1 MAAKSFQIRSA
12 AVVGSGTMGSGIAAL
27 LAGVGIPVTLLDI
40 TPRELSEKEAARGLK
55 LEKPLVR
62 NRVVREN
69 LARLQK
75 ARPPAFYSSA
85 DVELISP
92 GNLEDDFD
100 KLAAADWVI
109 EVIVE
114 NLEVKRGFFERL
126 DAIRPQGQIVS
137 SNTSGLSISKLAAGR
152 SADFRR
158 HFLGTHFFNPPR
170 YLKLLEL
177 IPTADTDAALVDF
190 LREFAPQR
198 LGKGVVLCTDTPNFI
213 ANRVGGANNGFRMSY
228 GLENGYTVEEV
239 DAIAGPL
246 MGYPKTAVFR
256 LMDLVGLD
264 VAALVSAN
272 IAAVLPG
279 DAAAGRADGK
289 TGVVMESMLEREW
302 LGNKTGIG
310 FYKRVEA
317 AGGGKEFWP
326 LDVEKMEHVPPTKV
340 RFDSIGAV
348 RKIEDLGERLRAWVQ
363 YEDRA
368 ARYVWHTLAALFDY
382 AAQRLPEIADE
393 TISID
398 DAMRWGYMMAAGP
411 FEYWDMLG
419 VAATAERMEK
429 DGYTVA
435 RWVADMLVAGHSSF
449 YREMNGA
456 KEQYDPGL
464 GAYVPVVAP
473 QTALRVSSL
482 RQAGR
487 ELEGNAEASMFDM
500 GDGVLLLEFHG
511 KANTLGVGVVELAQ
525 AALQRLEGSAEM
537 VGMVIGNQGRMFSAG
552 ANIDPQALLAGGETP
567 AVAVERMGRAFQD
580 LLQGMRYCP
589 KPVVAAPFDRTLGG
603 GTEVVLAAAR
613 IVAHIELYMGLVE
626 VGVGLVPAGGGC
638 KEMLRRVMN
647 PAMAIPNTDPIPVM
661 QRIFETIGMAKVS
674 VGAIE
679 AREMGYLQPA
689 DRVVMDRERLL
700 GEAKREVLHMAH
712 SGHVPPRPEK
722 IYAGGRD
729 MLAALRSALYQ
740 MREGEYVSDHDRLIG
755 EKLGW
760 ILTGGDISAP
770 EWVDEQ
776 YILDLERAAFVELI
790 QTGKTMERVLHTLK
804 TGKPLR
810 N

>member
-1 MAAKSFQIRSA
+1 
-12 AVVGSGTMGSGIAAL
+12 
-27 LAGVGIPVTLLDI
+27 
-40 TPRELSEKEAARGLK
+40 
-55 LEKPLVR
+55 
-62 NRVVREN
+62 
-69 LARLQK
+69 
-75 ARPPAFYSSA
+75 
-85 DVELISP
+85 
-92 GNLEDDFD
+92 
-100 KLAAADWVI
+100 
-109 EVIVE
+109 
-114 NLEVKRGFFERL
+114 
-126 DAIRPQGQIVS
+126 
-137 SNTSGLSISKLAAGR
+137 
-152 SADFRR
+152 
-158 HFLGTHFFNPPR
+158 
-170 YLKLLEL
+170 
-177 IPTADTDAALVDF
+177 
-190 LREFAPQR
+190 
-198 LGKGVVLCTDTPNFI
+198 
-213 ANRVGGANNGFRMSY
+213 
-228 GLENGYTVEEV
+228 
-239 DAIAGPL
+239 
-246 MGYPKTAVFR
+246 
-256 LMDLVGLD
+256 
-264 VAALVSAN
+264 
-272 IAAVLPG
+272 
-279 DAAAGRADGK
+279 
-289 TGVVMESMLEREW
+289 
-302 LGNKTGIG
+302 
-310 FYKRVEA
+310 
-317 AGGGKEFWP
+317 
-326 LDVEKMEHVPPTKV
+326 
-340 RFDSIGAV
+340 
-348 RKIEDLGERLRAWVQ
+348 
-363 YEDRA
+363 
-368 ARYVWHTLAALFDY
+368 
-382 AAQRLPEIADE
+382 
-393 TISID
+393 
-398 DAMRWGYMMAAGP
+398 
-411 FEYWDMLG
+411 
-419 VAATAERMEK
+419 
-429 DGYTVA
+429 
-435 RWVADMLVAGHSSF
+435 
-449 YREMNGA
+449 
-456 KEQYDPGL
+456 
-464 GAYVPVVAP
+464 
-473 QTALRVSSL
+473 
-482 RQAGR
+482 
-487 ELEGNAEASMFDM
+487 MFDV
-500 GDGVLLLEFHG
+500 GDGVLLLGFHG
-511 KANTLGVGVVELAQ
+511 KASTLGVGVVELAQ

-740 MREGEYVSDHDRLIG
+740 MREGEYISGHDRLIG

>member
-1 MAAKSFQIRSA
+1 
-12 AVVGSGTMGSGIAAL
+12 
-27 LAGVGIPVTLLDI
+27 
-40 TPRELSEKEAARGLK
+40 
-55 LEKPLVR
+55 
-62 NRVVREN
+62 
-69 LARLQK
+69 
-75 ARPPAFYSSA
+75 
-85 DVELISP
+85 
-92 GNLEDDFD
+92 
-100 KLAAADWVI
+100 
-109 EVIVE
+109 
-114 NLEVKRGFFERL
+114 
-126 DAIRPQGQIVS
+126 
-137 SNTSGLSISKLAAGR
+137 
-152 SADFRR
+152 
-158 HFLGTHFFNPPR
+158 
-170 YLKLLEL
+170 
-177 IPTADTDAALVDF
+177 
-190 LREFAPQR
+190 
-198 LGKGVVLCTDTPNFI
+198 
-213 ANRVGGANNGFRMSY
+213 
-228 GLENGYTVEEV
+228 
-239 DAIAGPL
+239 
-246 MGYPKTAVFR
+246 
-256 LMDLVGLD
+256 
-264 VAALVSAN
+264 
-272 IAAVLPG
+272 
-279 DAAAGRADGK
+279 
-289 TGVVMESMLEREW
+289 
-302 LGNKTGIG
+302 
-310 FYKRVEA
+310 
-317 AGGGKEFWP
+317 
-326 LDVEKMEHVPPTKV
+326 
-340 RFDSIGAV
+340 
-348 RKIEDLGERLRAWVQ
+348 
-363 YEDRA
+363 
-368 ARYVWHTLAALFDY
+368 
-382 AAQRLPEIADE
+382 
-393 TISID
+393 
-398 DAMRWGYMMAAGP
+398 
-411 FEYWDMLG
+411 
-419 VAATAERMEK
+419 
-429 DGYTVA
+429 
-435 RWVADMLVAGHSSF
+435 
-449 YREMNGA
+449 
-456 KEQYDPGL
+456 
-464 GAYVPVVAP
+464 
-473 QTALRVSSL
+473 
-482 RQAGR
+482 
-487 ELEGNAEASMFDM
+487 
-500 GDGVLLLEFHG
+500 
-511 KANTLGVGVVELAQ
+511 
-525 AALQRLEGSAEM
+525 
-537 VGMVIGNQGRMFSAG
+537 GNQGRMFSAG

-740 MREGEYVSDHDRLIG
+740 MREGEYISGHDRLIG